1 MIIPVRTEMPGA
13 AVMMTLCVADQVM
26 QLRKGASLRDLR
38 SPARRLSF
46 MAMLPL
52 LVLGACAETQ
62 APSTIVAAPSSVSI
76 PAPTPTCQA
85 PPGSQADKRD
95 PATAWQKAVDR
106 LRAEDCS
113 QALDPRPTPM
123 RPEYSRNPRQ
133 ENLDRRSLDPV
144 PNRSFSSTNQ
154 GAVFRYHLPFSQ

>member
-1 MIIPVRTEMPGA
+1 MHKAVLSEMPTS
-13 AVMMTLCVADQVM
+13 AVMIKLGIMATL
-26 QLRKGASLRDLR
+26 SLL
-38 SPARRLSF
+38 
-46 MAMLPL
+46 L
-52 LVLGACAETQ
+52 LVACAETQ
-62 APSTIVAAPSSVSI
+62 PPTTMTAAASTVSS

-85 PPGSQADKRD
+85 PLGSQADKRD

-113 QALDPRPTPM
+113 QALDPRPAPM

-133 ENLDRRSLDPV
+133 ENMDRRSLDPV

-154 GAVFRYHLPFSQ
+154 GAVFRYHIPFSQ

>member
-1 MIIPVRTEMPGA
+1 MNNAVPSAMPGA
-13 AVMMTLCVADQVM
+13 AVMIKL
-26 QLRKGASLRDLR
+26 GI
-38 SPARRLSF
+38 

-52 LVLGACAETQ
+52 LLLGACAETQ
-62 APSTIVAAPSSVSI
+62 SPTTIAAAPSPVSS
-76 PAPTPTCQA
+76 PAPTPTCHV

-95 PATAWQKAVDR
+95 SATAWQKAVDR

-113 QALDPRPTPM
+113 QALDPQPTPM
-123 RPEYSRNPRQ
+123 RPEYSRNPQQ

-154 GAVFRYHLPFSQ
+154 GAVFRYHIPFSQ